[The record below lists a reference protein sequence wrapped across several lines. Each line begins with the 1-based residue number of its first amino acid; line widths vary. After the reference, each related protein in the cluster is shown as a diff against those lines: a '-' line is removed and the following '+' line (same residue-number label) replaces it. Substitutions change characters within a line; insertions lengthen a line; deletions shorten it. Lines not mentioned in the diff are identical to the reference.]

1 MSIAVGMCQKVQ
13 MNPINLFCLSVTQSK
28 HAVQVACLLF
38 SNGFRMNGSAVPVP
52 LGVDHNGF
60 DIDVKAEAGFVFLFV
75 VVLDLLFCPFVS
87 VASTVAVA
95 IG

>member
-1 MSIAVGMCQKVQ
+1 
-13 MNPINLFCLSVTQSK
+13 
-28 HAVQVACLLF
+28 
-38 SNGFRMNGSAVPVP
+38 MNGSAVPVP